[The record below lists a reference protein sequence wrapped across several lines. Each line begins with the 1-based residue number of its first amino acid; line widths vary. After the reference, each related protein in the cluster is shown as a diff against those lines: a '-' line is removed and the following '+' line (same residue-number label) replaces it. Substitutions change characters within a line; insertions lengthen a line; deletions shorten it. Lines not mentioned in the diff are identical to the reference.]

1 MNNLEEELIWLRVQN
16 ASLAQQMRRAK
27 EDYTRSDNELDE
39 RLKRL
44 EKEKT
49 MEEYLKAV
57 FELELEIEIALAE
70 YNATDEV
77 KYIYEA
83 NRCTLKLADVRSTYY
98 NS

>member
-39 RLKRL
+39 RLNL